1 MMSIIS
7 DAAVNK
13 IIRLVIGLAFLV
25 VGVELFSTGAVG
37 LGIPGELVVSVML
50 FIVGGVF
57 LYIGVRM
64 LIRIA
69 RDLGGDFW

>member
-37 LGIPGELVVSVML
+37 LGIPGELVVSVIL
-50 FIVGGVF
+50 FIVGAVF

>member
-1 MMSIIS
+1 MPIIS

-25 VGVELFSTGAVG
+25 VGVELFSTGALG
-37 LGIPGELVVSVML
+37 LGIPSEIAVSIIL
-50 FIVGGVF
+50 FIVGAVF
-57 LYIGVRM
+57 LYIAVRM

>member
-1 MMSIIS
+1 MSIIS

>member
-1 MMSIIS
+1 MMPIIS

-25 VGVELFSTGAVG
+25 VGVELFSTGALG
-37 LGIPGELVVSVML
+37 LGVHGEIAVSIVL
-50 FIVGGVF
+50 FIVGAVF
-57 LYIGVRM
+57 LYIAVRM

>member
-1 MMSIIS
+1 MPIIS
-7 DAAVNK
+7 DVAVNK

-25 VGVELFSTGAVG
+25 VGVELFSTGALG
-37 LGIPGELVVSVML
+37 LGIHGEIAVSIIL
-50 FIVGGVF
+50 FIVGAVF
-57 LYIGVRM
+57 LYIAVRM

>member
-1 MMSIIS
+1 MPIIS

-25 VGVELFSTGAVG
+25 VGVELFSTGSLG
-37 LGIPGELVVSVML
+37 LGVRGDFLVSIVL
-50 FIVGGVF
+50 FIVGALF
-57 LYIGVRM
+57 LYVAARI
-64 LIRIA
+64 LIKMA